1 MLLFQFFPYS
11 ILVSCNRIALDS
23 LLLLDPARM
32 SRNLFRD
39 CEVVQCIVVLGRTRQ
54 VSRRSGFLGGGSHF
68 LYGIL
73 PKLKGRPEPN
83 VSGFLSLRLRGGG
96 RVVGAGVG
104 GTLMVLGS
112 RGEASAPCGQLITL
126 FFVKGGEDLE
136 CPFLNHLG
144 RGQD

>member
-1 MLLFQFFPYS
+1 
-11 ILVSCNRIALDS
+11 
-23 LLLLDPARM
+23 M

-83 VSGFLSLRLRGGG
+83 VSGFLSQAEGWGESCRCGCR
-96 RVVGAGVG
+96 RNADGAWIE
-104 GTLMVLGS
+104 
-112 RGEASAPCGQLITL
+112 R
-126 FFVKGGEDLE
+126 EDLE

-144 RGQD
+144 RGQDGRRPLLNHLGRERERYHGALSV